1 MANLP
6 WRVII
11 GPRTGSF
18 LRCFMAAR
26 MKLGPFRARPY
37 SRSMRTSDCM
47 KLCGVVLAALMILPT
62 MPSRMTAQQ
71 PAAIKDEE
79 LGAQIKVDVNVV
91 TLYATVHDKHNG
103 IVASLTKDDFDLA
116 EDGKPQTIKYF
127 SRETDLPLTMG
138 LMIDVSGSQQN
149 LIESARQA
157 GAQILGSMLK
167 AKDEAFLISFGA
179 DSDLLQDLTGSPRL
193 LQQGLQRLK

>member
-6 WRVII
+6 WRVMM

-26 MKLGPFRARPY
+26 MKLGQFRARHLF
-37 SRSMRTSDCM
+37 RSMRTSDCM
-47 KLCGVVLAALMILPT
+47 KLSSVVVAALMILPGL
-62 MPSRMTAQQ
+62 PSRMTAQQ
-71 PAAIKDEE
+71 PASIKDEE

-103 IVASLTKDDFDLA
+103 IVANLTKDDFDLS

-127 SRETDLPLTMG
+127 S
-138 LMIDVSGSQQN
+138 
-149 LIESARQA
+149 
-157 GAQILGSMLK
+157 
-167 AKDEAFLISFGA
+167 
-179 DSDLLQDLTGSPRL
+179 
-193 LQQGLQRLK
+193 